1 MFALLNYFCGFL
13 GCFVEFIYFCLLGR
27 EGLLRLLG
35 SKSGTLGTLRTFE
48 WNNWDFGGVRVGH

>member
-13 GCFVEFIYFCLLGR
+13 GCFVEFIFFCLLGS

-35 SKSGTLGTLRTFE
+35 CKSGTLRTFE
-48 WNNWDFGGVRVGH
+48 LDNWDC